1 MTTHVRSYKYQDVF
15 VNWSKTSKT
24 ESS

>member
-15 VNWSKTSKT
+15 VNWSKTSKS